1 MLIFLILYPSL
12 ENSTT
17 YINIVL
23 HGEDD
28 SSVNLLLNRQE
39 AFFEPG
45 RTYHFITTTN
55 NLGKAMKSSGIL
67 SYLKETCI
75 TLFATRGPDSA
86 QHIGVVANKVP
97 MVTYIASISK

>member
-1 MLIFLILYPSL
+1 M
-12 ENSTT
+12 
-17 YINIVL
+17 VL

-55 NLGKAMKSSGIL
+55 NLGKAMKSTGL
-67 SYLKETCI
+67 LLTNLTE
-75 TLFATRGPDSA
+75 LFA
-86 QHIGVVANKVP
+86 QGVPA
-97 MVTYIASISK
+97 

>member
-1 MLIFLILYPSL
+1 MLSDTPESL
-12 ENSTT
+12 RQGGDRGNFRM
-17 YINIVL
+17 VL

-55 NLGKAMKSSGIL
+55 NLGKAMKSTGL
-67 SYLKETCI
+67 LLTNLTE
-75 TLFATRGPDSA
+75 LFA
-86 QHIGVVANKVP
+86 QGVPA
-97 MVTYIASISK
+97 